1 MHSSLEW
8 ASSHRQYTIY
18 LLSSH
23 THSTLVAQAYISGK
37 ALIIL
42 EDAQK
47 VLQTIYI
54 DDARPLEAVTINE
67 ASGRIAVCD
76 QTHVYIYKPMGREER
91 VLRVCKSSCSRLCS
105 I

>member
-1 MHSSLEW
+1 MHRSLEW
-8 ASSHRQYTIY
+8 ASSHRQYIFCSK
-18 LLSSH
+18 SSY
-23 THSTLVAQAYISGK
+23 THPTLVAQAYISGK

-54 DDARPLEAVTINE
+54 DDADPLEAVTINE

-76 QTHVYIYKPMGREER
+76 QTHVYIYKPTGREEG
-91 VLRVCKSSCSRLCS
+91 VLRVCQSSCSRLCRS
-105 I
+105 

>member
-1 MHSSLEW
+1 MGFESSSVQPRFQ
-8 ASSHRQYTIY
+8 ASC
-18 LLSSH
+18 
-23 THSTLVAQAYISGK
+23 THSILVAQAYISGK

-54 DDARPLEAVTINE
+54 DDADPLEAVTINE

-76 QTHVYIYKPMGREER
+76 RTHVYIYKASGKEEG
-91 VLRVCKSSCSRLCS
+91 VLRVCQSSRSRLYRS
-105 I
+105 